1 MAGLR
6 PGPLGRVAWRDR
18 RVTASGLIQGSDDI
32 LLVDTTSGSVTL
44 TLPPAANSRGQWFEV
59 KKLVAANT
67 ITLDGYLSETIDG
80 SATLAWT
87 AQYQAYTVYSDGT
100 EWWVV

>member
-18 RVTASGLIQGSDDI
+18 RVTASGIIQGSDDV
-32 LLVDTTSGSVTL
+32 LLVDTTAGNVTL
-44 TLPPAANSRGQWFEV
+44 TLPPAVSSRGQWFEV

-67 ITLDGYLSETIDG
+67 VTIDGYGAETIDG